1 MCGTVFCGLLLL
13 EGCPAL
19 NSLLDPVDRISDY
32 FIPAVFIKD
41 LMEES
46 AVNFHL
52 FIFGRCRSKEIISI
66 FYTYKSVF
74 FSVKHEDR
82 IGKVLDSAVK
92 PVETAADGVAQAC
105 GKGLCVIG
113 ILSVPVYDLGYGAD
127 ACAQL
132 IGKQGVRIQVLRN
145 AGNQAA
151 VVLRQS
157 AAGDQAAQPLIRI
170 LCTV

>member
-66 FYTYKSVF
+66 FYTYKSV
-74 FSVKHEDR
+74 
-82 IGKVLDSAVK
+82 
-92 PVETAADGVAQAC
+92 
-105 GKGLCVIG
+105 
-113 ILSVPVYDLGYGAD
+113 LS
-127 ACAQL
+127 L
-132 IGKQGVRIQVLRN
+132 IHI
-145 AGNQAA
+145 
-151 VVLRQS
+151 
-157 AAGDQAAQPLIRI
+157 
-170 LCTV
+170 

>member
-1 MCGTVFCGLLLL
+1 M
-13 EGCPAL
+13 
-19 NSLLDPVDRISDY
+19 
-32 FIPAVFIKD
+32 
-41 LMEES
+41 
-46 AVNFHL
+46 
-52 FIFGRCRSKEIISI
+52 
-66 FYTYKSVF
+66 
-74 FSVKHEDR
+74 KHEDR

-127 ACAQL
+127 TCAQL

-157 AAGDQAAQPLIRI
+157 AASYPDILHRIAQL
-170 LCTV
+170 